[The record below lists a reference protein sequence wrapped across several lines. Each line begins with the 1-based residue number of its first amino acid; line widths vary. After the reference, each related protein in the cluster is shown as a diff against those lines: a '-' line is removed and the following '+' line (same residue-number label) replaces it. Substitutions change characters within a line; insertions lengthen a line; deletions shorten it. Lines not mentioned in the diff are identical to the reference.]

1 MDPQNSLVKHIESF
15 VDSSSSSAQQ
25 SRSVNSV
32 ASLLKNDII
41 TLEYLVKEMEMYLT
55 TTDHILRARGLL
67 LLAEV
72 LTQLQLKR
80 LDDTTIHTLVGFF
93 TERLA
98 DWRAVRGALV
108 GCLALVK
115 RKHNAGVVVGSDA
128 KKLAQSFLENLQ
140 VQSLGQND
148 RKLCFELLEC
158 LLNCFQESIAALGDH
173 LVYGVCEAID
183 GEKDP
188 QCLMHVFNIV
198 ESLAKLFPDP
208 SGPVAMCA
216 EDLFDIIGR
225 YFPIHYTHVDS
236 LKYLSYCATKYGPER
251 IAKHAEAIWSSLKA
265 AAFNLPTEDISS
277 WVSDSSTSMGFQ
289 DNDITKEALNLLQN
303 VASQPNNGFL
313 NLVLKDKTI
322 NDLINSFAV
331 LGNSG
336 FVPPRKSRN
345 FASTTSCNM
354 VFDAVFV
361 RLLDDL
367 GVSANTSVKEVPITD
382 SNLPCQKLNFS
393 VLYLCIDMLDGCRE
407 LSATSARLSSNANFV
422 NDAWCQTLAGFSS
435 SLMKALV
442 SGLVPST
449 DEMHD
454 DADISLRVK
463 GLQILATFPGDF
475 APVSLSTFENIMVIL
490 VSIVTHNFNL
500 AILWKVSLNAL
511 AEIGTFLNEFP
522 YSEKLVSYMSTA
534 VEKLILLIS
543 LDDSTMPFS
552 LLLEALTEI
561 SASGPMF
568 SSRIIH
574 GVQEALS
581 AKFAKVDGDVK
592 KSAELVQLLDCY
604 SMKLLPRFHT
614 FKGSDSVPLQL
625 AIDIW
630 GHVEAALGSNHS
642 VERKQLLNA
651 TKMALKVAVAM
662 VSEEDQ
668 QRIVEKAFE
677 VISSNLSFSSTSVP
691 SKLEGLHIS
700 EDTDNV
706 TCRDEWLTSL
716 FASIIIAL
724 RPKIQI
730 ANLRTVIE
738 LLLAAFLKGH
748 VTAAQ
753 ALGSIVNKMP
763 LKNNDMQ
770 DSGYFHLDDALALIL
785 ERSLR
790 SYSDRYLLCSS
801 DMCDSEE
808 LFSSVADCVPL
819 QIHCISGLAWICKGL
834 LMRGHEKLKDITMI
848 FVRCIVSS
856 SELETLTQN
865 KGWSEREREVLP
877 LLTKSAVDAFHV
889 LMSDSEDCLNKTF
902 HATVR
907 PLHKQRFLSIVMPI
921 LLSAAKKT
929 HTHTVRS
936 LIYRA
941 IGHVISNTPLAAVLT
956 ETKKLLPVLLDVI
969 AVLSEDILNKDMIYN
984 LLLVFSGLL
993 MDKNGQDIA
1002 VENAHAII
1010 NCLIGLLSY
1019 PHKMLVRETAIQ
1031 CLAAVSGMPHARIY
1045 PMRIEV
1051 LRALSKVLDDPK
1063 RTVRQEAVRCL
1074 QAWSSIA

>member
-1 MDPQNSLVKHIESF
+1 VQLMLPSWGKWLLGVNEWMELRMAFSSSLFFESF
-15 VDSSSSSAQQ
+15 A
-25 SRSVNSV
+25 
-32 ASLLKNDII
+32 IP
-41 TLEYLVKEMEMYLT
+41 
-55 TTDHILRARGLL
+55 LL
-67 LLAEV
+67 LE
-72 LTQLQLKR
+72 
-80 LDDTTIHTLVGFF
+80 
-93 TERLA
+93 
-98 DWRAVRGALV
+98 
-108 GCLALVK
+108 
-115 RKHNAGVVVGSDA
+115 
-128 KKLAQSFLENLQ
+128 KLSSNL
-140 VQSLGQND
+140 
-148 RKLCFELLEC
+148 
-158 LLNCFQESIAALGDH
+158 
-173 LVYGVCEAID
+173 
-183 GEKDP
+183 P
-188 QCLMHVFNIV
+188 
-198 ESLAKLFPDP
+198 LAK
-208 SGPVAMCA
+208 
-216 EDLFDIIGR
+216 I
-225 YFPIHYTHVDS
+225 DS

-265 AAFNLPTEDISS
+265 AAFNLPTKDISS

-336 FVPPRKSRN
+336 FVPPQEEQKLRFVSRL
-345 FASTTSCNM
+345 FSVMAKASTTSCNM

-361 RLLDDL
+361 RLLVDL

-393 VLYLCIDMLDGCRE
+393 VLYLCIDMLGACRE
-407 LSATSARLSSNANFV
+407 LSATSTRLSSNANFV

-442 SGLVPST
+442 SDLVPST
-449 DEMHD
+449 DEMYD

-511 AEIGTFLNEFP
+511 AGIGTFLNEFP

-581 AKFAKVDGDVK
+581 AKFAKVYVDGDVK

-614 FKGSDSVPLQL
+614 YKGSDSVPLQL

-630 GHVEAALGSNHS
+630 GHVEAAM
-642 VERKQLLNA
+642 EAIILLNA

-668 QRIVEKAFE
+668 RRIVEKAFE

-700 EDTDNV
+700 EDTDNI

-716 FASIIIAL
+716 FASIIISL
-724 RPKIQI
+724 RPKTQI

-738 LLLAAFLKGH
+738 LLLSAFLKGH

-763 LKNNDMQ
+763 LQNNDIQ

-801 DMCDSEE
+801 DMRDSDE
-808 LFSSVADCVPL
+808 LFSSAADCVPL
-819 QIHCISGLAWICKGL
+819 QIHCISGLAWIGKGL

-889 LMSDSEDCLNKTF
+889 LVSDSEDCLNKTF

-929 HTHTVRS
+929 HIHT
-936 LIYRA
+936 
-941 IGHVISNTPLAAVLT
+941 
-956 ETKKLLPVLLDVI
+956 LLPVLLDVI
-969 AVLSEDILNKDMIYN
+969 SVLSEDILNKDMIYN

-993 MDKNGQDIA
+993 MDKNG
-1002 VENAHAII
+1002 
-1010 NCLIGLLSY
+1010 
-1019 PHKMLVRETAIQ
+1019 MLFNIME
-1031 CLAAVSGMPHARIY
+1031 
-1045 PMRIEV
+1045 
-1051 LRALSKVLDDPK
+1051 DF
-1063 RTVRQEAVRCL
+1063 
-1074 QAWSSIA
+1074 